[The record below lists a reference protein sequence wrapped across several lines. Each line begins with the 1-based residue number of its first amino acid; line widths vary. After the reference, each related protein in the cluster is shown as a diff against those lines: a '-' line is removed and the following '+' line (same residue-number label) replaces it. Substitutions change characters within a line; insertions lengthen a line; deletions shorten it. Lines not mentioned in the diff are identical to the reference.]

1 MRIKGLKS
9 TNPVAVGDEVRFT
22 IPEPEEKGVIQ
33 EILPRKNYL
42 LRRAIAHAHKVHI
55 LAANIDQAILLF
67 TIDHPETSAGFADR
81 FLVVAEAY
89 HIPAKVLINKI
100 DTIQTDTQK
109 ERLATISTTYEQAGY
124 EVLHVNALD
133 EFYKPQVAA
142 LLTDKVTFIGGHS
155 GSGKSTLINMIDPK
169 LNIKTAQISDY
180 SNKGKHTTTFAEMH
194 PLATGGYIID
204 SPGIKELGITD
215 FERNEV
221 SHYFPEMRSR
231 LTQCRFNNCTHTSEP
246 HCEIKKSVAEN
257 TISRSRYESYLR
269 ILQDI
274 EDNPR
279 F

>member
-9 TNPVAVGDEVRFT
+9 TNPVAVGDEVRFAV
-22 IPEPEEKGVIQ
+22 PESGEKGVIQ

-67 TIDHPETSAGFADR
+67 TIDHPETSTGFADR

-100 DTIQTDTQK
+100 DTIQTDAQK
-109 ERLATISTTYEQAGY
+109 ERLITVTAIYENAGY
-124 EVLHVNALD
+124 EVMQVNALD

-155 GSGKSTLINMIDPK
+155 GSGKSTLINLIDPQ

-231 LTQCRFNNCTHTSEP
+231 LTQCRFNNCTHTNEP
-246 HCEIKKSVAEN
+246 HCEIKKSVQEN
-257 TISRSRYESYLR
+257 TISTSRYESYLR